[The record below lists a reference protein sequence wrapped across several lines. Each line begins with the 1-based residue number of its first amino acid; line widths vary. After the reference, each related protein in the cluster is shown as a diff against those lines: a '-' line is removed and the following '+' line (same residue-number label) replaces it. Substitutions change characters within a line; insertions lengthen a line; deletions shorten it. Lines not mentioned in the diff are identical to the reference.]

1 MARRPSTW
9 VICYINSAK
18 LDTLDQDLAQFT
30 KYKQV
35 KAYIPMV
42 KVLKKQ
48 FKNKKHYDE
57 VPLLFNY
64 GFFEVPKY
72 FIYNPHFL
80 DMMKKDIGAIYAWV
94 RNPGKTI
101 ELNPNWIATAS
112 SNEIKNLV
120 LQQEDNSI
128 RSGEDVKHLGPGKIV
143 TLSGYPFDG
152 LQAEIIEVDTQKKE
166 VYVRLLLESSM
177 TDRVKVDFDNI
188 YYTIYKSEYM
198 NTGMKEKSTDAFME
212 ESHNIDNLYTK
223 VKL

>member
-9 VICYINSAK
+9 VICYINSSK
-18 LDTLDQDLAQFT
+18 LNTLQEDLSQFR
-30 KYKQV
+30 KYKQI

-42 KVLKKQ
+42 RVLKKQ

-57 VPLLFNY
+57 IPLLFNY
-64 GFFEVPKY
+64 GFFEVPSY

-101 ELNPNWIATAS
+101 EINPNWIATAS
-112 SNEIKNLV
+112 SQEIQNLV

-128 RSGEDVKHLGPGKIV
+128 RSGVDTDKLGPGSIV

-152 LQAEIIEVDTQKKE
+152 LQAEIIEIDPKKKE
-166 VYVRLLLESSM
+166 VLVSLLLENSM

-188 YYTIYKSEYM
+188 YWTIYKSEYM
-198 NTGMKEKSTDAFME
+198 NTGMKEKSTDAYME
-212 ESHNIDNLYTK
+212 QSHNIDNLYTK